1 MRLAHLNLTLLLTAL
16 VFYLGTIMVKPNGFV
31 LVIARLGVVC
41 LVAEAVLPVVGIGI
55 PVP

>member
-16 VFYLGTIMVKPNGFV
+16 VFYLGTIMIKPSGLV
-31 LVIARLGVVC
+31 LAIARLGMVC
-41 LVAEAVLPVVGIGI
+41 LVAEAVLPVVGIGF